1 MFIRILNKVVNI
13 TVAASTSLYEPYRLN
28 REKKARGLVRR
39 EEEERERGDEI
50 KRGDILQQEIK
61 SKAVTVERKGEKTGT
76 GKLSVRNHGKYRSS
90 LKLCLSKDL
99 HLKGYR
105 LHQMILAADGRVDGE
120 LAGKTCSTICAILH
134 CKMCMLECKH
144 LNVIPLFFANMQ
156 HE

>member
-13 TVAASTSLYEPYRLN
+13 TVVASTSLYEPYRLN

-120 LAGKTCSTICAILH
+120 LAGKTCSTICAICLYYSVK
-134 CKMCMLECKH
+134 CVCLS
-144 LNVIPLFFANMQ
+144 ANI
-156 HE
+156 